1 MFRIHWRIHLKFLIS
16 LLVLICGILTII
28 LLSTIAYSAELEMFP
43 VDGGYWCSDSTGR
56 KILETLRSRRLK
68 LEQLQS
74 DYDELSLTY
83 YNSLKDTQERIANL
97 EKAFNLEREA
107 YKKEIRRSKAPG
119 LGVFVGPAYSF
130 SNHSVEVVA
139 GFGLVWKLW

>member
-1 MFRIHWRIHLKFLIS
+1 MFRIHS
-16 LLVLICGILTII
+16 QILWIII
-28 LLSTIAYSAELEMFP
+28 LCLIAISTSCESAELQLTP
-43 VDGGYWCSDSTGR
+43 VDNGYWCNDSTGR

>member
-16 LLVLICGILTII
+16 LLVLTCGILTII

-56 KILETLRSRRLK
+56 KILEVLKSRRLK
-68 LEQLQS
+68 LEALQN

-83 YNSLKDTQERIANL
+83 YNSLKETQERIDSLMDKFEA
-97 EKAFNLEREA
+97 ERRA
-107 YKKEIRRSKAPG
+107 YKAAIRRAKGPG
-119 LGVFVGPAYSF
+119 LGLFVGPGYNFTS
-130 SNHSVEVVA
+130 HSVEVVA
-139 GFGLVWKLW
+139 GIGLVWKLW